1 MFPQSFTKNSNL
13 PYYAYEDRG
22 LLRTYSPQNGTQVL
36 VDGLGMFIYT
46 VGSDQPDDDE
56 SCFVAQG
63 GAWILQYV
71 TWDLVNNWQLP
82 DAEFNNS
89 ITSRFFFGSAFSA
102 VTAVSSLAK
111 TSFSIP
117 VIGAVPGAQVVVSP
131 TYNYEDSTLGRVG
144 YYGLVETAG
153 SVTVYLFNPSAS
165 AVNVVTGTWVAA
177 VINN

>member
-13 PYYAYEDRG
+13 LYYAYEDRG
-22 LLRTYSPQNGTQVL
+22 LLRTFSPQNGTQVL
-36 VDGLGMFIYT
+36 VDGLGLFIYT

-63 GAWILQYV
+63 GSWILQYV
-71 TWDLVNNWQLP
+71 AWDLVNNWQLP

-89 ITSRFFFGSAFSA
+89 ITSRFFFGSGFCALTL
-102 VTAVSSLAK
+102 VNLGQKV
-111 TSFSIP
+111 SFSIP

-131 TYNYEDSTLGRVG
+131 TYSFEASPFGRVG
-144 YYGLVETAG
+144 YYGVVETAG

-165 AVNVVTGTWVAA
+165 GQSIITGTWVAA

>member
-13 PYYAYEDRG
+13 PYYSYEDRG
-22 LLRTYSPQNGTQVL
+22 LLRTFSPQNGTQVL

-63 GAWILQYV
+63 GSWILQYV

-89 ITSRFFFGSAFSA
+89 ITSRFYFGSGFCDLTS
-102 VTAVSSLAK
+102 VSNTQK
-111 TSFSIP
+111 VSFSMP

-131 TYNYEDSTLGRVG
+131 TYLFQTTTTGGVG
-144 YYGLVETAG
+144 FYGIVETAG

-165 AVNVVTGTWVAA
+165 NQTIVTGTWVVA

>member
-63 GAWILQYV
+63 GSWILQYV
-71 TWDLVNNWQLP
+71 SWDLVNNWQLP

-89 ITSRFFFGSAFSA
+89 ITSRFFFGSGFSAITNIGSQTRTAFSIA
-102 VTAVSSLAK
+102 
-111 TSFSIP
+111 
-117 VIGAVPGAQVVVSP
+117 VIGALPGAQVVVSP
-131 TYNYEDSTLGRVG
+131 TYSFETSNLGRVG
-144 YYGLVETAG
+144 FYGIVETAG
-153 SVTVYLFNPSAS
+153 SVTVYLFNPSATGVS
-165 AVNVVTGTWVAA
+165 VTTGTWVAA